1 MTSRDPNPTCD
12 TFAEWLAD
20 ALDGTLAG
28 PFREPFEA
36 HRTSCASCRELEAAA
51 TEGRGWL
58 RELPVVAPPP
68 ELVGTILEATRLGT
82 PLSRQSRERDSVRAT
97 PQAEL
102 TKPAPPQAELTKLTT
117 PQPRWTKLS
126 PRPWL
131 TKLGEGLA
139 AIAYQPR
146 LAMTGAMAF
155 FSLSMIA
162 NLTGASVQDL
172 RRLDPRAFASDAS
185 LRYHA
190 ATAGLVRYYDNN
202 RFLRELEVGLRDL
215 REAAEGESAEKPAAP
230 EQESENHG

>member
-36 HRTSCASCRELEAAA
+36 HRSSCASCRELEAAA

-68 ELVGTILEATRLGT
+68 ELVGTILQATRLGT
-82 PLSRQSRERDSVRAT
+82 PLSRQSRERDRVRAT
-97 PQAEL
+97 PQA
-102 TKPAPPQAELTKLTT
+102 
-117 PQPRWTKLS
+117 RWTKLS

-131 TKLGEGLA
+131 TKLGENLA

-172 RRLDPRAFASDAS
+172 RRLDPRVFASDAS

-215 REAAEGESAEKPAAP
+215 REAAEGESAQEPAAP